1 MELMEAISGRRSI
14 RDYKPDPVARE
25 AITRLIDAA
34 IQAPSAM
41 NQQPWSFVVIQE
53 QSLLDR
59 ISHDAKAHLMSER
72 PVAGLPAHLYE
83 RLADANFQLFYHAPV
98 LIVISAITQ
107 GPWIVEDCA
116 LAAENLMLA
125 AHGVGLGCCW
135 IGLAHPWL
143 NTPKGKKTIGVPD
156 AYVPVAPI
164 IVGLPKA
171 PAPAV
176 SRNVAEVRWI
186 G

>member
-1 MELMEAISGRRSI
+1 MELNEAIFGRRSI
-14 RDYKPDPVARE
+14 RDYLPERVSRE

-59 ISHDAKAHLMSER
+59 ISHDAKTHLMSER

-98 LIVISAITQ
+98 LVVISAISQ

-125 AHGVGLGCCW
+125 AHGMGLGCCW
-135 IGLAHPWL
+135 IGLAHGWL

-176 SRNVAEVRWI
+176 SRSVPEVHWI

>member
-1 MELMEAISGRRSI
+1 MELMEAIFGRRSI
-14 RDYKPDPVARE
+14 RDYLPDPVPRE
-25 AITRLIDAA
+25 ALTGLIDAA
-34 IQAPSAM
+34 IQAPSAL

-53 QSLLDR
+53 QSLLER
-59 ISHDAKAHLMSER
+59 ISHEAKTHLTSER
-72 PVAGLPAHLYE
+72 PLTALPAHLYE

-98 LIVISAITQ
+98 LIVISAIAQ
-107 GPWIVEDCA
+107 GPWIAEDCA

-125 AHGVGLGCCW
+125 AHGAGLGCCW
-135 IGLAHPWL
+135 IGLAHAWL

-164 IVGLPKA
+164 IVGFPKA

-176 SRNVAEVRWI
+176 PRSVPEVRWI